1 MPFFQSAF
9 ENPHPKGLPL
19 SRGAG
24 PKGLRDEP
32 RRSGHGIPYEGKLSP
47 QATDEVDSVA

>member
-1 MPFFQSAF
+1 MPVFQSVF

-24 PKGLRDEP
+24 PKGLRGEP